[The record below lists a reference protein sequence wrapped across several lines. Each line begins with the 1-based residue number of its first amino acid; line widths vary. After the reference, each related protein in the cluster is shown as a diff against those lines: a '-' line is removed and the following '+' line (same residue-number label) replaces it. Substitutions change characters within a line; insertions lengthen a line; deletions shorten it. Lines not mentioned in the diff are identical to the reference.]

1 MSHIIDILNTYAS
14 FLRTYLQPILYEHF
28 RGSNLLKDPVYS
40 DAVSAFITALLP
52 MLRRKIFAL
61 LSQIEG
67 QPQLLSHLIH
77 ELISFDTVLRDQWQ
91 YTVGHGNTRWRG
103 LVWEV
108 LVEKSWF
115 PKWLQVERD
124 CEFCR
129 ATRERL

>member
-1 MSHIIDILNTYAS
+1 MSHIIDLLNTYAS
-14 FLRTYLQPILYEHF
+14 FLRTYLQPLLYEHF
-28 RGSNLLKDPVYS
+28 RGSYLLSDPVYS

-91 YTVGHGNTRWRG
+91 YTVGHGNARWRG

-129 ATRERL
+129 VARESL